1 MKSTILCANRSM
13 NKLKS
18 FVLLVALAW
27 CSSAAAE
34 NLRGRVDRPGT
45 YGPVPAV
52 GLPVIAISMDYEFE
66 RQAITGRDGMYY
78 IYNVPPGNYVLE
90 VLDPTG
96 HLLRELEVFVVPGRY
111 MTDVPPVLLR

>member
-52 GLPVIAISMDYEFE
+52 GLPVIAISMDY
-66 RQAITGRDGMYY
+66 ID
-78 IYNVPPGNYVLE
+78 NVPPGNYVLE

-96 HLLRELEVFVVPGRY
+96 HLLRELEVFVAPGRY